1 MFTRKHLIVGLV
13 AGAALA
19 GSAVAIAQTAPK
31 SEPGPHGDRRQ
42 EMMQRF
48 CADMPAMVAGRLAYA
63 EVKLGITEQ
72 QKSAWQTFIRD
83 VRAAIEPAQKACTER
98 ATATRPAT
106 PPDAAAQLAD
116 REKRLGVMLE
126 TTKGLRQAV
135 EKLTPTLSDAQK
147 QEAARM
153 VAHIGHGG
161 FGKNGHRMMRHHRHH
176 GGDANAPSSRQ

>member
-1 MFTRKHLIVGLV
+1 
-13 AGAALA
+13 
-19 GSAVAIAQTAPK
+19 
-31 SEPGPHGDRRQ
+31 
-42 EMMQRF
+42 MMQRF
-48 CADMPAMVAGRLAYA
+48 CADMPARVAGRLAYA

-72 QKSAWQTFIRD
+72 QKSAWQTFTKD
-83 VRAAIEPAQKACTER
+83 VKAAIEPAQKLCTER

-106 PPDAAAQLAD
+106 PPDAVAQLTE

-135 EKLTPTLSDAQK
+135 EKLTPSLTDAQK

-161 FGKNGHRMMRHHRHH
+161 FGGMHGHRMMRHHRH
-176 GGDANAPSSRQ
+176 GGDANAPSSR

>member
-1 MFTRKHLIVGLV
+1 LLTRKHLIAGLV
-13 AGAALA
+13 AGVALA

-31 SEPGPHGDRRQ
+31 PEHGSHDDRRQ
-42 EMMQRF
+42 AMMQRF

-72 QKSAWQTFIRD
+72 QKSAWQTFTRD
-83 VRAAIEPAQKACTER
+83 VKAAIEPAQKACTER
-98 ATATRPAT
+98 AAATRPAT
-106 PPDAAAQLAD
+106 PPDAVALLAE

-135 EKLTPTLSDAQK
+135 EKLTPTLTDAQK

-161 FGKNGHRMMRHHRHH
+161 FGDRHGHRMMRHHRH
-176 GGDANAPSSRQ
+176 GGDANAPSSR